1 MHLSRPCWGLVS
13 SSMAILIDEDFV
25 QSKFSARR
33 GVAESENEADA
44 GSRRLNV
51 RNF

>member
-1 MHLSRPCWGLVS
+1 MHLSRPCGGLVS
-13 SSMAILIDEDFV
+13 SSMAILLMKTSFNPGLALGV
-25 QSKFSARR
+25 